1 MRPYK
6 VLTSALVLVLLIAAG
21 SGVAMSGGPYTRQ
34 IAPSGATAFVQPGLE
49 GGEGLQWPE
58 LGGAGSGEPGLPPYP
73 GAIVNR
79 SYSTPGAHGVSA
91 QSGKKAKSN
100 PELVLSFDGLN
111 HRDQRLANGGNQ
123 FSVEPPDQGL
133 CAGNG
138 FVLESVNDV
147 LRAYDTSGNAL
158 IGVVDLNTFYGYP
171 AAIDRSKPPGDP
183 RFGPSITD
191 PSCHYDPDTQRW
203 FHVVLTLDVNP
214 VTGDFL
220 GPNHLDIAVSQTAD
234 PTGAW
239 TIFRLPVQ
247 NDGTDGTP
255 DHGCSLHPDGSG
267 HGPCLG
273 DYPHV
278 GADAYG
284 FYITTNEYSFFGPEY
299 KSANIYAFSKRALAA
314 GGPVTAVQFDTP
326 TAAAGNPGFTVW
338 PAISPA
344 GQYRMDTGG
353 TEFFLSSDA
362 AAEAKGTGSSNRLF
376 LWRLTNTSS
385 LDTAT
390 PAPALSNVA
399 IPVGTYAIPPKAD
412 QKPGDFPL
420 GQCINDTTPSGAECW
435 RSLLFTSEPAHDEVI
450 SHLDSNDTRMQQV
463 VYANG
468 KVWSALDTAV
478 TVNGVNKAG
487 IEWFIINPGSAK
499 VMKQGYLALADNNLT
514 YPAIGVTASGRGVM
528 AFTLVGANHY
538 PSAGYAS
545 IDAVYGVGDIHVA
558 AEGLGPSDGFTSYKA
573 FVGDPP
579 RTRWGDYGAAAMD
592 GNTIWIASEYIGQT
606 CTLAEYEAS
615 PFGSCGGTR
624 TALGNW
630 ATRISQLNLQGP

>member
-6 VLTSALVLVLLIAAG
+6 ALTSALVLALLIAAVP
-21 SGVAMSGGPYTRQ
+21 GVAMSGGPYARQ
-34 IAPSGATAFVQPGLE
+34 IAPSGTTAFLRSGPE
-49 GGEGLQWPE
+49 GSEGLQWPE
-58 LGGAGSGEPGLPPYP
+58 LGGAESGEPGLPPYP

-100 PELVLSFDGLN
+100 PELNLSFDGLN

-147 LRAYDTSGNAL
+147 LRVYDTSGNAP

-171 AAIDRSKPPGDP
+171 AAIDRSKLPGQP

-203 FHVVLTLDVNP
+203 FHVVLTLDVDSI
-214 VTGDFL
+214 TGAFL
-220 GPNHLDIAVSQTAD
+220 GSNHLDIAVSRTAD
-234 PTGAW
+234 PTGPW
-239 TIFRLPVQ
+239 TIFKLPVQ
-247 NDGTDGTP
+247 NDGTAGTP
-255 DHGCSLHPDGSG
+255 DHGCSLQPDGTG
-267 HGPCLG
+267 LGPCLG

-278 GADAYG
+278 GADATG

-299 KSANIYAFSKRALAA
+299 KSANIYAFSKRALAT
-314 GGPVTAVQFDTP
+314 GGSVMVVQFDTP

-344 GQYRMDTGG
+344 GQYRTDNGG

-362 AAEAKGTGSSNRLF
+362 AAEANGTGVSSRIF

-385 LDTAT
+385 LDTAS
-390 PAPALSNVA
+390 PALALSNVA
-399 IPVGTYAIPPKAD
+399 IPVGTYGIPPKAD
-412 QKPGDFPL
+412 QKTGDFPL
-420 GQCINDTTPSGAECW
+420 GQCLNISACAT
-435 RSLLFTSEPAHDEVI
+435 LLLGVPDPFAPEVI

-468 KVWSALDTAV
+468 KVWGALDTAV

-528 AFTLVGANHY
+528 AFTLVGADHF
-538 PSAGYAS
+538 PSAAYAS
-545 IDAVYGVGDIHVA
+545 LDAVYGVGDIHVA

-606 CTLAEYEAS
+606 CTLAQYESS
-615 PFGSCGGTR
+615 PFGSCSDTR